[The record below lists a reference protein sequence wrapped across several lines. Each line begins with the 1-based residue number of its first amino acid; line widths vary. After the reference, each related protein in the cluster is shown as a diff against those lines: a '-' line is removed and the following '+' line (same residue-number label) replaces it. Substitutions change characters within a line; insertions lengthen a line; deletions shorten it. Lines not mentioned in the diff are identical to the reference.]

1 MKDLKKWKGI
11 KWCWYSRGEVAHA
24 FKCNLHETGA
34 IPLCEL
40 RVLPLS
46 MLIEDANE
54 GKQCKKCL
62 KALAQP

>member
-1 MKDLKKWKGI
+1 MKDLKRWKGV
-11 KWCWYSRGEVAHA
+11 KWCWYSRARVAHA
-24 FKCNLHETGA
+24 FKCNLHRTGA

-46 MLIEDANE
+46 MLIEDSGE
-54 GKQCKKCL
+54 GPRCKKCL